1 MFHSLCCSCV
11 VTLFF
16 IEPSSNFSSLSLFFS
31 RLTFCS
37 CIFSA
42 RLLRSNPSKK
52 NIFDNSVAVAEA
64 PPIQFKDLPPAMQ
77 VSRLVSSRILLAQA
91 IVSESTRHTYSCGWK
106 HWVHFCSMVRVNEFL
121 LSPLP
126 PVVHRK
132 SMVEVNIPPQCSFLR
147 LFTTYLFNLN
157 LHCDT
162 IINYCSA
169 VRHYFREKNFD
180 LSIFEHPSVSSFRTA
195 MINQFWRSNPTRHS
209 YKLPFSWVLIK
220 HCFDPSIDDGSSL
233 SKSIN
238 FAIVLAYHLFLR
250 GSEFLPRHKKGT
262 NHFLKASGFYFH
274 FGTSVVPV
282 HSWQTDILRLR
293 HQHQIWPSAMGGII
307 PSSKTDQHG
316 VGFKFFFP
324 AEAFASLPDSL
335 NLIRLA
341 LLYCVRH
348 QLSVRDPLFPFLRGS
363 LIAHRM
369 KRVARHFQ
377 LDQSRVSL
385 HCLRVAAATALYAA
399 GVQDSCILRFGRW
412 APGSTAVFR
421 YLRTVVVQFS
431 SAVVALESD
440 TLATVND
447 IRLLH

>member
-1 MFHSLCCSCV
+1 MLFLCGYTFYWSFLLVFSDFILYLQLTYSCSVTARSLR
-11 VTLFF
+11 F
-16 IEPSSNFSSLSLFFS
+16 
-31 RLTFCS
+31 
-37 CIFSA
+37 
-42 RLLRSNPSKK
+42 NPSKK
-52 NIFDNSVAVAEA
+52 NVFDNSVSVTEA
-64 PPIQFKDLPPAMQ
+64 PPVQFKDIPPAMQ
-77 VSRLVSSRILLAQA
+77 ISRLISARSVIAQA
-91 IVSESTRHTYSCGWK
+91 IVSDSTRHTYSCGWK
-106 HWVHFCSMVRVNEFL
+106 HWLHFCSMAKVNEFL
-121 LSPLP
+121 LPPLP
-126 PVVHRK
+126 LVVHRK
-132 SMVEVNIPPQCSFLR
+132 SMVETNIPPQCSFLR
-147 LFTTYLFNLN
+147 LFTTYLFSLN

-180 LSIFEHPSVSSFRTA
+180 LSIFEHFSVVSFRLA
-195 MINQFWRSNPTRHS
+195 MINQFWRTNQSRHS

-220 HCFDPSIDDGSSL
+220 HCFHPSIDDGSPV
-233 SKSIN
+233 SKDIN
-238 FAIVLAYHLFLR
+238 FAIILAYHLFLR

-274 FGTSVVPV
+274 FGTSTASVFA
-282 HSWQTDILRLR
+282 WQTNDLRLR
-293 HQHQIWPSAMGGII
+293 LQRLEWPSALGGII

-324 AEAFASLPDSL
+324 AEAFVALPDHL
-335 NLIRLA
+335 KLTRLA
-341 LLYCVRH
+341 LVYCVRSG
-348 QLSVRDPLFPFLRGS
+348 LSARDPLFPSLRGS
-363 LIAHRM
+363 LLSRRM
-369 KRVARHFQ
+369 KLVACHFH
-377 LDQSRVSL
+377 LDQSRISL

-431 SAVVALESD
+431 SAVTALESD